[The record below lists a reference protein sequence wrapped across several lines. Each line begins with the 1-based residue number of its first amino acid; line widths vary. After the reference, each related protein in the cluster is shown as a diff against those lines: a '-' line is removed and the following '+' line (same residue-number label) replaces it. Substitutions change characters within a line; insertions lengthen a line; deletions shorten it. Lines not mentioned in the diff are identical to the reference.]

1 MQVVVHESWVTESFV
16 VLSSLL
22 QKFTNPVPEL
32 EPLFDSPDAQEVLQ
46 RTIALHFLRT
56 GQFNIAETFLNV
68 RVSCYAA
75 NINHI

>member
-1 MQVVVHESWVTESFV
+1 MESFS
-16 VLSSLL
+16 VLRFLL

-68 RVSCYAA
+68 RVSCCAA
-75 NINHI
+75 IFNLI